1 MYLTIIT
8 PVYLGGDF
16 NRFTRDGKTSV
27 SQYDFSNEVW
37 NSVNSRWE
45 VWGIYC
51 FLKIIYFT
59 IFFTLVFCPQAY
71 LCNGDR
77 SSAIGVTDS
86 YELSYGSWELNPG
99 SLEKQRLLLTVYPSL
114 QPEIHTAVKI
124 KRTQRIWKL
133 SDASLVIG

>member
-1 MYLTIIT
+1 
-8 PVYLGGDF
+8 
-16 NRFTRDGKTSV
+16 
-27 SQYDFSNEVW
+27 
-37 NSVNSRWE
+37 
-45 VWGIYC
+45 
-51 FLKIIYFT
+51 
-59 IFFTLVFCPQAY
+59 VFCPQAY

-124 KRTQRIWKL
+124 KRTQRI
-133 SDASLVIG
+133 